1 MSGEIRI
8 PTDPIGRKIF
18 GHLVGIGVNPDA
30 VSQALTSASELKAD
44 AKELKTA
51 IIELSLNMRE
61 LNSNIQELN
70 RNLKGG
76 VL

>member
-18 GHLVGIGVNPDA
+18 GHLVGVGVNPDA
-30 VSQALTSASELKAD
+30 VSQALTSASELKHD
-44 AKELKTA
+44 IKDFKEVAL
-51 IIELSLNMRE
+51 E
-61 LNSNIQELN
+61 LNRNIKDMNATMQELN

-76 VL
+76 I